1 MLYSVTTQNPQ
12 LYLMI
17 PPRFQKKKKKST
29 LTKKIFNHTQVT
41 SAKSGVLG
49 TSQCDSSHNTNDC
62 NSSHNTKHTT
72 TITSGFCGNVGHF
85 QQLLQITLTLHFL
98 RDLRCDSSDANGG
111 DERWGLFIPWCRIR
125 LEKNTKTK
133 KKKKQ
138 SKFRSLRWGMFFRSR
153 VVFCEAKM
161 LYEGHKLPSE
171 SNQSFSNKVG
181 PEDNYK

>member
-17 PPRFQKKKKKST
+17 PPRFQKKNNKST

-133 KKKKQ
+133 KKKKTIQ
-138 SKFRSLRWGMFFRSR
+138 VSVIAVGDVFSIAGGFLWSQNALRGSQASKW
-153 VVFCEAKM
+153 VK
-161 LYEGHKLPSE
+161 SE
-171 SNQSFSNKVG
+171 F
-181 PEDNYK
+181 